1 MPHCGGLWGVGVRV
15 GPGVLPLSGDPSSR
29 CGEGWKVRRVHVC
42 PGKGSVIGGPLVGTQ
57 LVGLWSCTPGCGVM
71 GRDGVIGGPV
81 GK

>member
-1 MPHCGGLWGVGVRV
+1 MGGRGELGSEWPLACCPSVVTRPPGVEKGGRCGGCTYA
-15 GPGVLPLSGDPSSR
+15 PG
-29 CGEGWKVRRVHVC
+29 E
-42 PGKGSVIGGPLVGTQ
+42 GSVIEGPLVGTQ